1 MINFYIKNIIII
13 IFINIEGVAR
23 LDCQQDCQDQCC
35 NSYEQCSFKVKTRS
49 TDI

>member
-1 MINFYIKNIIII
+1 MYHIKVLMIIHNSITIL
-13 IFINIEGVAR
+13 EGNAR

-49 TDI
+49 NDI